1 MNIFYSSVLLLGT
14 ALYVSADS
22 VTKPQMSEHFV
33 SAVGDAARLAVLVDE
48 ATLLLKTSADAAFTY
63 LYDGSEDLTLK
74 AKADIMGLLYDD
86 IVATGVDPSADDAM
100 VQLKST
106 RLVLKM
112 KKAYE
117 ELQNSS
123 ASLNGVSA
131 FAEDD
136 GIPVDTNSPV
146 LKDKFVDASGTS
158 ELLTL
163 MEQVE
168 ELVLANDVD
177 GAYSFMFHTSNHVTL
192 GDKIV
197 TFTKLF
203 NNIKVEGVN
212 VSQDD
217 ALVQVQSTIVVIEI
231 LRIMESQSGSDL
243 TSFLESGNWEAASN
257 LIQNPASFDEALD
270 VLPLAASS
278 EIKAKLSLDSAYKV
292 QEMLMEMRKK
302 IDTRLVGLNVED
314 DRGEI
319 QFSYDMLDLL
329 DYLKEGAPHNMVKE
343 GGVNV

>member
-14 ALYVSADS
+14 AFYVSANS

-48 ATLLLKTSADAAFTY
+48 STTLLKTSADAAFTY
-63 LYDGSEDLTLK
+63 LYDGSEGLTLN
-74 AKADIMGLLYDD
+74 AKADIMGLLYND

-100 VQLKST
+100 LQLKST

-117 ELQNSS
+117 ELQSS
-123 ASLNGVSA
+123 SVSLAEASN

-136 GIPVDTNSPV
+136 SIPLDTNSPV

-314 DRGEI
+314 DRDEI
-319 QFSYDMLDLL
+319 QFSHEMLDLL

-343 GGVNV
+343 SGVDV

>member
-14 ALYVSADS
+14 AFYVSANS

-48 ATLLLKTSADAAFTY
+48 STTLLKTSADAAFTY
-63 LYDGSEDLTLK
+63 LYDGSEGLTLN
-74 AKADIMGLLYDD
+74 AKADIMGLLYND

-100 VQLKST
+100 LQLKST

-117 ELQNSS
+117 ELQSS
-123 ASLNGVSA
+123 SVSLAEASN

-136 GIPVDTNSPV
+136 SIPLDTNSPV
-146 LKDKFVDASGTS
+146 LKDKFVDASTTE

-177 GAYSFMFHTSNHVTL
+177 GAYSFMFHTSNEVTL
-192 GDKIV
+192 GDKIT

-203 NNIKVEGVN
+203 NKINVEGVS
-212 VSQDD
+212 VSTVD
-217 ALVQVQSTIVVIEI
+217 ALVQVQTTIVVIEI

-243 TSFLESGNWEAASN
+243 ASFLESGNWEAASN
-257 LIQNPASFDEALD
+257 LIQNPASFNEALD
-270 VLPLAASS
+270 VLPLAAST
-278 EIKAKLSLDSAYKV
+278 EIKAKLSLNSAYEV
-292 QEMLMEMRKK
+292 EEMLLEMRKK
-302 IDTRLVGLNVED
+302 IDTRLIGLNVED
-314 DRGEI
+314 DRDEI

-343 GGVNV
+343 GGVDV